1 MKPAISFDNAIQLIM
16 ADYWVSQQKHWCKY
30 CKKFVANNKPSISL
44 HENGTAH
51 KAQVERFL
59 RNVYKKGREEKEQ
72 QESVRK
78 ELQRIEQAAL
88 LSISMKDGPKH
99 LSSSSSTSSITTTN
113 KPSSSRV
120 SRTSTS
126 TGAYGYGANYY
137 VPTIEELR
145 NPTVK
150 EQKVEGRE
158 EWAVSKD
165 VAKVGEWEVVTPVT
179 PPTSEPGTTK
189 RDDQQQQ
196 RSTHDQAPEFQDDD
210 EGTNEEDLN
219 AFKLKEKEYPTNAF
233 SIDDSTEQVVFKKRK
248 LADSSISRKKK
259 PLRKK
264 EE

>member
-1 MKPAISFDNAIQLIM
+1 
-16 ADYWVSQQKHWCKY
+16 
-30 CKKFVANNKPSISL
+30 
-44 HENGTAH
+44 
-51 KAQVERFL
+51 
-59 RNVYKKGREEKEQ
+59 
-72 QESVRK
+72 
-78 ELQRIEQAAL
+78 
-88 LSISMKDGPKH
+88 MKDGPKH
-99 LSSSSSTSSITTTN
+99 LSSSSSTTSSTTTAN
-113 KPSSSRV
+113 KPSASRA

-145 NPTVK
+145 NPTVI

-158 EWAVSKD
+158 EWAVNKD

-179 PPTSEPGTTK
+179 PPISESGTTK

-210 EGTNEEDLN
+210 EGINEEDLN